1 MSSVENSLTQTKA
14 VLCRLQLYRCWGGQG
29 ASPHRLPPTFP
40 ESLSLMLGPSS
51 LTSDLPSA
59 PPHQSRASF
68 WVRSS
73 GGEEPCKREKPPGSL
88 SC

>member
-1 MSSVENSLTQTKA
+1 MSAPTLSL
-14 VLCRLQLYRCWGGQG
+14 LGGASQG
-29 ASPHRLPPTFP
+29 ASPHRLPPSFP

-68 WVRSS
+68 WARSS
-73 GGEEPCKREKPPGSL
+73 RAEEPCEREKPPGSPNR
-88 SC
+88 